1 LKDDGT
7 DSEVQRV
14 TRISRSVKALGREFD
29 CPVLVLSQLN
39 RAVEL
44 RDDQHPKLHDLRES
58 GAIEQDADIVIGLKR
73 ELGTREM
80 DIEVL
85 KNRQGPVGLVKV
97 EFDFTTMTFPP
108 YNAVKE
114 AVS

>member
-1 LKDDGT
+1 M
-7 DSEVQRV
+7 
-14 TRISRSVKALGREFD
+14 
-29 CPVLVLSQLN
+29 
-39 RAVEL
+39 
-44 RDDQHPKLHDLRES
+44 
-58 GAIEQDADIVIGLKR
+58 KR